1 VDLVPYLRAHGF
13 LRVQHPPELWAA
25 DCDDERLIR
34 LTGELL
40 SVALVRGTELADI
53 GLRASNVVVTDAGPP
68 APGEYV
74 ALTVDG
80 AGDWGPESIWEP
92 ESQIVL
98 LNHDVDAAARAVG
111 IRWAYTRSDP
121 AGGSVTVF
129 LARLAPPGDA

>member
-1 VDLVPYLRAHGF
+1 SGESWPTSIGGGDPTRTDQHGRVDLVPYLRAHGF

-40 SVALVRGTELADI
+40 SAALVRGTELADI

-80 AGDWGPESIWEP
+80 AGD
-92 ESQIVL
+92 
-98 LNHDVDAAARAVG
+98 
-111 IRWAYTRSDP
+111 
-121 AGGSVTVF
+121 
-129 LARLAPPGDA
+129 